1 MKVIKEYQKRF
12 PSNIYSLNYDSL
24 VTEPSIEIKQ
34 LIQWLNWE
42 WDQIYLTPQNVNR
55 NIKTASVVQ
64 VRSPINSNSVNG
76 WKRYQKM
83 LKPAI
88 DELERAHPTD

>member
-1 MKVIKEYQKRF
+1 M
-12 PSNIYSLNYDSL
+12 NYDSL
-24 VTEPSIEIKQ
+24 VTKPSLEIEK

-42 WDQIYLTPQNVNR
+42 WDQSYLSPQNVNR

-64 VRSPINSNSVNG
+64 VRSPINSNSLNG
-76 WKRYQKM
+76 WEKYRKM

-88 DELERAHPTD
+88 KELEKNNLMDYLNKSN